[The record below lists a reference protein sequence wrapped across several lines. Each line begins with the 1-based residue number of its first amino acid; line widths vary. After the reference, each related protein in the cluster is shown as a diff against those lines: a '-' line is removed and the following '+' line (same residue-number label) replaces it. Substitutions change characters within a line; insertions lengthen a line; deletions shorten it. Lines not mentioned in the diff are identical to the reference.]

1 MVKKLFIL
9 FGIISL
15 GAQGISWAQPPTFRV
30 THVNNQVSLSHNT
43 VTGVTLDSHGFLWIS
58 TMDGL
63 NRYDG
68 KSVRVYNHS
77 ENDST
82 SLSDGFI
89 HGVYEYSAD
98 ELWIST
104 RDGGLNILNP
114 ITDKVEV
121 INNESALNNGIPNAA
136 ISLLYKDAK
145 GVFWLSFNRHSFGV
159 FDRKQKK
166 YTAARL
172 IERNSGFE
180 IGPVNGVLEFNDGS
194 MIISSYSG
202 LYYIPK
208 VEIEGFRNKPT
219 LGKTIKSNEILL
231 KKGLAKPNI
240 SHTYLDKQAHIWI
253 REVRDGFRRLEIN
266 ELPAFALKSI
276 ASGLAGS
283 SANGMVLENDEYVT
297 VGGLNNEIVSIHKK
311 TGRQSFQKINVAEG
325 LTGLTNLFKDYK
337 GNIWVGIWGAGLY
350 LLEEEKGIEL
360 VNKKQLGQALK
371 SNFILAFEE
380 EENGYWIGTAQGLAF
395 WDNEKKRLHSY
406 EGKIAGFSGV
416 GIWSIERDSSGLWVV
431 GVEGGLNFI
440 EASAIKNKKML
451 TARNFNAKNSFL
463 KLEQLHQVFKDSR
476 GWLWL
481 GYEGAGV
488 QIVTNTEDWQSGE
501 AAQLIELDP
510 RTSEMRISSDNIRKI
525 YEDNNGDIWLATMD
539 RGAIRIRI
547 NENKI
552 GRIELFNYD
561 ENNSNSI
568 SYNDTRSIY
577 QQNDSTFWFATYG
590 GGVTKWVEPSNTFT
604 RLKKEQGLPNNSTY
618 SIISGHNNR
627 FLWISTNSG
636 LARLDTENMKFENY
650 TESDGLQNLEFN
662 TGAYLALKDGNLL
675 FGGVNGFNRINP
687 DLLSI
692 NSHKPPV
699 FITEINLF
707 NEPIK
712 TDTSVLFKK
721 ELNLKYNENFI
732 SFEFAALDFKEPN
745 QNQFAYRMLG
755 VDDSWVFSGNR
766 NYTSYPNLAEGNYIF
781 EVKAANNDGIW
792 NEIPAFVKVYIS
804 PPWWRTLWFK
814 WLSGLVFIA
823 ITVSA
828 IRYVAQR
835 KLRIQIR
842 KMEVEN
848 KLRNERE
855 RISRD
860 LHDHVG
866 AQLANII
873 SGLSLVDKYNQRD
886 EGKKAFELVSSLQG
900 DAQNTITQ
908 LRDTI
913 WALNQKELTVDV
925 FMDHLKTYFKSQS
938 ALSSLLEI
946 KYNVENDGE
955 NILSSTQALNVFRI
969 VQEAAQNTLKYA
981 NASILTISM
990 SCIAEQITLSIKDN
1004 GSFKK
1009 ETNNYY
1015 SGYGL
1020 GNIRK
1025 RTEEMDG
1032 TFELLIENGTE
1043 IKIIFNL

>member
-1 MVKKLFIL
+1 MFA
-9 FGIISL
+9 L
-15 GAQGISWAQPPTFRV
+15 GAQEISWAQPPTFRV
-30 THVNNQVSLSHNT
+30 TNINNQVKLSHNT
-43 VTGVTLDSHGFLWIS
+43 VTSLTLDSHGFLWIS
-58 TMDGL
+58 TIDGL
-63 NRYDG
+63 NRYAG
-68 KSVRVYNHS
+68 KSVKVYNHS

-82 SLSDGFI
+82 SLSNGFI
-89 HGVYEYSAD
+89 HGVYEYNVD

-121 INNESALNNGIPNAA
+121 INSESALNNGIPNAA
-136 ISLLYKDAK
+136 ISLLYKDSDD
-145 GVFWLSFNRHSFGV
+145 VFWLSFNNHSFGIY
-159 FDRKQKK
+159 DSEQKK

-172 IERNSGFE
+172 IEMDSGFE
-180 IGPVNGVLEFNDGS
+180 IGSVNSVLELNDGS
-194 MIISSYSG
+194 AIVSSYNG
-202 LYYIPK
+202 LYYIPSA
-208 VEIEGFRNKPT
+208 EIDEFRNNPT
-219 LGKTIKSNEILL
+219 LGKVIKSREILL
-231 KKGLAKPNI
+231 KRNLAKPNI
-240 SHTYLDKQAHIWI
+240 SNLYLDKQNHVWI
-253 REVRDGFRRLEIN
+253 REVSDGFRKVDTN
-266 ELPAFALKSI
+266 ELPAIVLKSV
-276 ASGLAGS
+276 ATGEAGNSVKGL
-283 SANGMVLENDEYVT
+283 VLENEEYVT
-297 VGGLNNEIVSIHKK
+297 VGGLNNEIVSIHKE
-311 TGRQSFQKINVAEG
+311 TGAQSFQKINVAEG
-325 LTGLTNLFKDYK
+325 LTGVTNLFEDYK

-360 VNKKQLGQALK
+360 VNKKQLGESLK
-371 SNFILAFEE
+371 SNFMLAFEE
-380 EENGYWIGTAQGLAF
+380 EENGYWIGTARGLAF
-395 WDNEKKRLHSY
+395 WDNEKKKLHSY
-406 EGKIAGFSGV
+406 EGEIEGFGGV
-416 GIWSIERDSSGLWVV
+416 GIWSIERDSSGLWLV

-440 EASAIKNKKML
+440 DASALKNKMPL
-451 TARNFNAKNSFL
+451 TASNFNAQNSFL
-463 KLEQLHQVFKDSR
+463 KQEQLHQVFKDSR

-488 QIVTNTEDWQSGE
+488 QVVTNTESWQNGE

-525 YEDNNGDIWLATMD
+525 YEDNSGDIWLATMD
-539 RGAIRIRI
+539 RGVIRIRI

-552 GRIELFNYD
+552 GRIESFNYD

-590 GGVTKWVEPSNTFT
+590 GGITKWVESSNTFT

-636 LARLDTENMKFENY
+636 LARLDTENMKFEGF

-675 FGGVNGFNRINP
+675 FGGVNGFNKISP

-692 NSHKPPV
+692 NTHKPPV
-699 FITEINLF
+699 FITDINLF

-712 TDTSVLFKK
+712 ADTSVLFKK

-732 SFEFAALDFKEPN
+732 SFEFVALDFKEPN

-766 NYTSYPNLAEGNYIF
+766 NYASYPNLGEGKYIF

-792 NEIPAFVKVYIS
+792 NEIPATIKVHIS

-835 KLRIQIR
+835 KLRLQIR

-886 EGKKAFELVSSLQG
+886 ESAKAIELVSSLQG

-946 KYNVENDGE
+946 KYEVENDGE

-981 NASILTISM
+981 NATTLIISM
-990 SCIAEQITLSIKDN
+990 KCIAEQITLNIKDN
-1004 GSFKK
+1004 GCFKK
-1009 ETNNYY
+1009 ETNSYY
-1015 SGYGL
+1015 SGYGM

-1032 TFELLIENGTE
+1032 EFELLTENGTE